1 MVKNRVKEIPKLLA
15 NTYAEIILSATYY
28 SAKSVQELARAYD
41 IPIAACYRKMH
52 ELEDAEMVKCVEVIK
67 SPRGKA
73 IKLYRANI
81 KEAHLTFEKGEFRIK
96 LQFKTEKEEREWV
109 TVKLHPHS

>member
-1 MVKNRVKEIPKLLA
+1 MVRDRVKDIPKLLA
-15 NTYAEIILSATYY
+15 DTYAEIILSATYH
-28 SAKSVQELARAYD
+28 SPKSVQDLARTYD
-41 IPIAACYRKMH
+41 IPIAACYRKIH
-52 ELEDAEMVKCVEVIK
+52 ELEDADMVRCVDMVK
-67 SPRGKA
+67 SPRGKT

-109 TVKLHPHS
+109 TVKLHP